1 MKALVIY
8 DAGGN
13 TEQVAKAICSG
24 MKQMGSEVECK
35 SAGSATSQDFQNA
48 ELWAVGSKVGFMKP
62 SGKLKRLI
70 QEGSAGG
77 KHKAFA
83 FDAREAGAQTGAADR
98 VKDMLSASGVQY
110 MGSTYF
116 STNGK
121 NGPLMD
127 GEENMAVI
135 FGKYIGQM

>member
-1 MKALVIY
+1 MKALVVY
-8 DAGGN
+8 DASGN

-24 MKQMGSEVECK
+24 MKEVGSEAECK
-35 SAGSATSQDFQNA
+35 SASEATPQDFQNA
-48 ELWAVGSKVGFMKP
+48 ELWAVGSKIGFMKP

-70 QEGSAGG
+70 QQGAAGG

-83 FDAREAGAQTGAADR
+83 FDAREAGAQAGASDK
-98 VKDMLSASGVQY
+98 VKDIISASGVQY
-110 MGSTYF
+110 MGTTYF

-135 FGKYIGQM
+135 FGKYIGQL